1 MNKESSFEITYAHSS
16 FPWDFSLLT
25 YEMESTSLHEDF
37 VFSFDSICVDY
48 IIISYVKKGD

>member
-1 MNKESSFEITYAHSS
+1 MNKKSSFEITYAHSS

-25 YEMESTSLHEDF
+25 YEIESTGQHEVF
-37 VFSFDSICVDY
+37 VFS